1 MSDLPAYYDRVN
13 PDLLRLIPADARCVV
28 EIGCGA
34 GALGLEYKRQNPT
47 CTYIGVELSEAAAAK
62 ARERLDLVVC
72 GSVEALTA
80 TALAAIP
87 RGDVDC
93 LVYGDVLEH
102 LVDPWKVL
110 GEQRE
115 WLKPGGQV
123 LACIPNVQ
131 HISVLIGL
139 LRGQF
144 RYEDEGLLDRTHLR
158 FFTLEGVREL
168 FARTELS
175 LYDVQPRT
183 SAGPALD
190 KFRELLTPALLA
202 LGVDPAVFAR
212 QAGSVQ
218 YVARALHR
226 SPAPARLLIQSL
238 IREPHP
244 SDRPRVLEPDRLSA
258 TIPGV
263 RPLCSVK
270 QASLSVGLAN
280 ERKVFVVP
288 RLSLER
294 PEARA
299 ELARIRE
306 SGYLLVADVDG
317 APAGSLEA
325 PSTTLPWQLVH
336 AVQAATA
343 ELAERVRAFNPAV
356 AVFRDQLVRLPAPRE
371 PGDEQP
377 LVLFFGAL
385 RNEEDWRAW
394 LPIVNRV
401 LERFGRSV
409 AAKVVA
415 ERSFFDA
422 LAVADKVLLTPA
434 PHEDL
439 APALRSAHVAWLPL
453 APTADNELG
462 SDRAFLECA
471 GHGVAVLASAT
482 RYGRSIVDGETGL
495 LFRNEVEL
503 ERQLTAL
510 LEEPSH
516 RRELAA
522 RARQYV
528 ARERLLSQH
537 YRERTEQ
544 YRRWLDQREE
554 LEQRLQTRERAL
566 LGASVEASPAG
577 AERRVAEP
585 VS

>member
-28 EIGCGA
+28 EVGCGA

-47 CTYIGVELSEAAAAK
+47 CTYIGVELSEPAAAR
-62 ARERLDLVVC
+62 ARERLDRVVC
-72 GSVEALTA
+72 GSVEALDA
-80 TALAAIP
+80 ASLAAIP
-87 RGDVDC
+87 RGEVDC

-110 GEQRE
+110 AEQRE

-190 KFRELLTPALLA
+190 KFRELLTPALVA
-202 LGVDPAVFAR
+202 LGVDPKVFAR

-226 SPAPARLLIQSL
+226 SPAPPRLLIQTL
-238 IREPHP
+238 IREPAP
-244 SDRPRVLEPDRLSA
+244 SDRARVLEPDRLSA

-263 RPLCSVK
+263 RPVCSVK
-270 QASLSVGLAN
+270 QASLGVGLPN

-294 PEARA
+294 PDARA

-306 SGYLLVADVDG
+306 NGYLLVADVDEL
-317 APAGSLEA
+317 PAGSLEGPGA
-325 PSTTLPWQLVH
+325 TLPWQLVH
-336 AVQAATA
+336 AVQTATP

-356 AVFRDQLVRLPAPRE
+356 AVFRDQLARLPAPRE
-371 PGDEQP
+371 PGDDEP
-377 LVLFFGAL
+377 IVLFFGAL
-385 RNEEDWRAW
+385 RSERDWRAW
-394 LPIVNRV
+394 LPVVNRV
-401 LERFGRSV
+401 LERFGQKV
-409 AAKVVA
+409 AARVVS

-439 APALRSAHVAWLPL
+439 GSALRSAHVAWLPL
-453 APTADNELG
+453 AATADNELG
-462 SDRAFLECA
+462 SDRQFLECA
-471 GHGVAVLASAT
+471 GNGVAVLASAT
-482 RYGRSIVDGETGL
+482 RYGRSIVDGKTGL
-495 LFRNEVEL
+495 LFRNELEL
-503 ERQLTAL
+503 DSQLTAL
-510 LEEPSH
+510 LEGRTL

-522 RARQYV
+522 RAREYV

-544 YRRWLDQREE
+544 YRRWLDQRNE
-554 LEQRLQTRERAL
+554 LEERLQARERAL
-566 LGASVEASPAG
+566 SDAGANATPAG
-577 AERRVAEP
+577 PERRVPEP